1 MLQSTCPG
9 PAPMTKKKVSHAH
22 WFLTMLNSL
31 CRLSNNCIVVWHTL
45 WVGITSMS
53 MEKMNINSRNPFFH
67 PWHLKGYPK
76 LMKMKVWI
84 ILASYQSWCML
95 LSSIQAI
102 KLLKKL
108 NIVMHAKLYDQIKFW
123 LRHLWRITIFDKKN
137 QITPFCRS
145 ALIAVLIAWLSSF
158 GGRLAWVRAPR

>member
-1 MLQSTCPG
+1 MKAKKKSSMITFCYSGSVSSPFPDPVYHKWSYWRSWTNKVGNLLQVLYKTSIFPPTPHLVQLLQSSCPG

-31 CRLSNNCIVVWHTL
+31 CRLSNDCIVVSHTL
-45 WVGITSMS
+45 WVGITSIS
-53 MEKMNINSRNPFFH
+53 MEKININSGNPFFH

-95 LSSIQAI
+95 LLSIQAI
-102 KLLKKL
+102 
-108 NIVMHAKLYDQIKFW
+108 
-123 LRHLWRITIFDKKN
+123 
-137 QITPFCRS
+137 
-145 ALIAVLIAWLSSF
+145 
-158 GGRLAWVRAPR
+158 